1 MTVQTYQVTGMTCG
15 HCVGAVTQELSA
27 LEGVTSV
34 DVDLKTG
41 EVTVDSG
48 EPLDIDKVREATEE
62 AGYTLAG
69 TVGLCGPTRRFKNY
83 CRWESVPWCWP
94 YWPVS

>member
-15 HCVGAVTQELSA
+15 HCVGAVTQELSG
-27 LEGVTSV
+27 LDGVTSV

-41 EVTVDSG
+41 EVTVDSQT
-48 EPLDIDKVREATEE
+48 PLEIDKVREATEE

-69 TVGLCGPTRRFKNY
+69 TVG
-83 CRWESVPWCWP
+83 
-94 YWPVS
+94 